1 MAGYEIR
8 QKGAL
13 LDGRAPRVV
22 ARVFRSWLQ
31 GALRFARDYARSI
44 APVVTG
50 TYRRSIIFR
59 TRLRAGL
66 VEGDLYSTDVPGKV
80 RVIEYGFPPRLR
92 KRQPKTIAGPFIT
105 KGREARM
112 VFHRTEQHT
121 RGLFR
126 TQARVLEAELVKEL
140 AR

>member
-44 APVVTG
+44 APVLTG
-50 TYRRSIIFR
+50 AYRRSLIFR
-59 TRLRAGL
+59 THLRAGL
-66 VEGDLYSTDVPGKV
+66 ASGELYSTDIPGKV
-80 RVIEYGFPPRLR
+80 RVIEYGFPPRPLA
-92 KRQPKTIAGPFIT
+92 RQPKSGGVRMG
-105 KGREARM
+105 KGRAARM